1 MKFLMAE
8 IPQLTDLTLEITN
21 ACNLRCRC
29 CGIWKERKARS
40 LSLSAIEYIVS
51 VLLKKIKINSVALT
65 GGEPFLHPQVDGIF
79 KFFHILK
86 LKKLVRAIGIYSNG
100 FDHSRIVS
108 FLEKHG
114 DMLKGVSLGIS
125 LDGRKAHHDDLRG
138 RPGAFD
144 ASMKTVDYVVQ
155 RCGGLLKPAI
165 KFTINRRNY
174 GDLFALYLLAKSRG
188 FRFMPKLAEF
198 GAKAYYHR
206 VSSRAAGL
214 DWDDP
219 CVKPEI
225 IRQLRAIALDAKSS
239 GTPAVDVRILSSLE
253 RIVRLGMSAITT
265 CRTPGNFL
273 FITCAG
279 AIYPCLYM
287 PPVSSIGTH
296 FLKDIYGPEHQER
309 IRMGLQ
315 GRCPRCY
322 AYHGFLKTIN
332 LKEV

>member
-1 MKFLMAE
+1 MVK

-29 CGIWKERKARS
+29 CGIWKERRARP
-40 LSLSAIEYIVS
+40 LSLFAIEYIVS

-65 GGEPFLHPQVDGIF
+65 GGEPFLHPQFDGIF

-86 LKKLVRAIGIYSNG
+86 LKKLIRAIGIYSNG
-100 FDHSRIVS
+100 FGHSRIVG
-108 FLEKHG
+108 FLEKNG

-125 LDGRKAHHDDLRG
+125 LDGLKAHHDDLRG

-144 ASMKTVDYVVQ
+144 ASMKTVDYVAY
-155 RCGGLLKPAI
+155 RCRGLLKPAI

-174 GDLFALYLLAKSRG
+174 GDLFALYRLAKSRG

-206 VSSRAAGL
+206 VSGCAAGL

-219 CVKPEI
+219 RVKPEI
-225 IRQLRAIALDAKSS
+225 IRQLRAVASDVKSS
-239 GTPAVDVRILSSLE
+239 GTQTADVRVLSFLE
-253 RIVRLGMSAITT
+253 KTVRLGMPAVTT

-273 FITCAG
+273 FITSAG

-287 PPVSSIGTH
+287 PPISSIRTH

-315 GRCPRCY
+315 GFCPRCY
-322 AYHGFLKTIN
+322 AYHGFLKTVN
-332 LKEV
+332 LDKV